1 MLDSMDREDRL
12 RLMKFICSFAWADLE
27 IQAEERAFI
36 EKTIKKLELDENER
50 AQVQE
55 WLEVPPAIEDLDPE
69 QIPSAHRQLFIDFA
83 KATVAVDGRM
93 DEDEV
98 FNLELFEMLLG

>member
-36 EKTIKKLELDENER
+36 EKTIGKLELDSDER
-50 AQVQE
+50 AQVDE
-55 WLEVPPAIEDLDPE
+55 WLKLPPEVDPAE
-69 QIPSAHRQLFIDFA
+69 IPAAHRQLFIDFA
-83 KATVAVDGRM
+83 RATVAADGRI
-93 DEDEV
+93 DEDER
-98 FNLELFEMLLG
+98 FNLEIFEMLLG